1 MFKTLVNKV
10 RSAVGQVPGDAA
22 NWREEDYP
30 PQLSSAEAAAD
41 MLRAPTA
48 LMRLS
53 LAQAD
58 FADQMG

>member
-30 PQLSSAEAAAD
+30 PQRSSAEAAAD
-41 MLRAPTA
+41 MLRAP
-48 LMRLS
+48 LS
-53 LAQAD
+53 LIHI
-58 FADQMG
+58 